1 MNAQPSVSAT
11 SWFSLPA
18 VVTCTPEVADGP
30 IVIAFAVSAG
40 FTALV
45 VISAHCA
52 SAGHATQSAA
62 AAIRATARTLGQ
74 SLRSFIARS
83 FFAGPAGWSV
93 VITARPAAAASR
105 PASAPAADRAPAGAP
120 GARAAPRSRGPTGPP
135 RASRTPRPP
144 GRSRPAGARRP
155 AGATRPSPARAPP
168 ASTARR
174 PARPRRPSPP
184 ARPAPARRRPPT
196 RRRGSGRGRDGRRR
210 RRPGPAP
217 RRRPG
222 RRATGRRARTP
233 RARAPPAS
241 RRRGPGRSDPAPS
254 CRQPPAEPMVEAPR
268 VVHRRQRH
276 QPPRPVHV
284 PLDRRQP
291 RRVAV
296 LEVLVRLP
304 MLALVHQQRGERV
317 HPRLVRPVRQRHQLR
332 VDLRELHLP
341 PNRPRPG
348 LGTVRE
354 RPVPLRLG
362 RQRLVAQRE
371 PLDQLARLVVVQ
383 ALDGVARPRPHH
395 HLPPEQ
401 LDEEPR
407 ADHLPRLL
415 EQDDPLGLPRRPPPR
430 LPEHPEVRL
439 VPPPVRRAGR
449 EPPPAGRSARG
460 APQTG
465 RPPRRAIRS
474 LAASSCAQTAQ
485 SGKGRTA
492 GSPSGAC
499 SSRVFASPRNTE
511 GEGQIPSQRRCARA
525 AR

>member
-304 MLALVHQQRGERV
+304 MLALV
-317 HPRLVRPVRQRHQLR
+317 
-332 VDLRELHLP
+332 
-341 PNRPRPG
+341 
-348 LGTVRE
+348 
-354 RPVPLRLG
+354 

-439 VPPPVRRAGR
+439 VPPPVRRADR
-449 EPPPAGRSARG
+449 EPPPQGDPLVGRLVLRADRAERKGPHRRLPLRRVLVQGLREPEEHVGRGADPVPEALRQSRALGLGEAGRRLRGSGRDARRRGGHQALTSGAIG
-460 APQTG
+460 APGGATA
-465 RPPRRAIRS
+465 RRGGI
-474 LAASSCAQTAQ
+474 
-485 SGKGRTA
+485 SG
-492 GSPSGAC
+492 
-499 SSRVFASPRNTE
+499 
-511 GEGQIPSQRRCARA
+511 
-525 AR
+525 